1 MTDIIVQNISESE
14 YSAILRQ
21 AVAVIDNTRA
31 AVAKSVCAAV
41 GSAHWELGKLLYDR
55 KLDSIHG
62 SSVVRRLSADL
73 KERFPQMGM
82 SPRNLW
88 YMRRFY
94 ERFCNSDPK
103 VQQAVALLPWSHN
116 VLIISKNLNDD
127 DTLFYAHESIKKGW
141 SRDLLLNAIKLKMH
155 ETRQHALPIIISLP
169 LCLPHR
175 LPMPTRCSE
184 VGIISASLG

>member
-1 MTDIIVQNISESE
+1 MAKEDVQKKENDYVE
-14 YSAILRQ
+14 LLQQ
-21 AVAVIDNTRA
+21 AVAVIEKGRTNVARHI
-31 AVAKSVCAAV
+31 AVAVS
-41 GSAHWELGKLLYDR
+41 STYWEIGKLLHEK
-55 KLDSIHG
+55 KLESRHG
-62 SSVVRRLSADL
+62 SRVVKRLSADL
-73 KERFPQMGM
+73 KELYPKIGM

-88 YMRRFY
+88 YMKTFFERY
-94 ERFCNSDPK
+94 EAADPK